1 MSITNRFLKL
11 SQRVV
16 RRAGNDLVKFAN
28 RLPVRDLPTPSQ
40 RELLARN
47 RVLANIHKGRRCFIV
62 GTGPSI
68 AAQDLEPLANE
79 LTFVMNAFWE
89 HDIVRQ
95 WQPSYYFLSDGIY
108 FDGSSQSHEF
118 LRSLRARVFNSSFF
132 APLKYREQ
140 VLESHLLDAEKTYW
154 LAFGEEFHVP
164 GIKVE
169 KIDFTAVVPSPR
181 SVSQLCIMAAI
192 YMGCSPIY
200 LLGLDHDWLAHR
212 GENRHFY
219 AGHSGL
225 ETHPKVKPV
234 LSDARYRAIM
244 ESQLILWSGYEKL
257 LEISNREGCRIVNL
271 TNGGFL
277 DVFERGNY
285 EQVIGQ
291 KTSPHREN
299 DGS

>member
-1 MSITNRFLKL
+1 MTSHAVNRFLKL

-16 RRAGNDLVKFAN
+16 RRAGNDLVRFAN
-28 RLPVRDLPTPSQ
+28 RFPVRDLPARAQ
-40 RELLARN
+40 REVLKRN
-47 RVLANIHKGRRCFIV
+47 SVLKDKHKGERCFIV

-68 AAQDLEPLANE
+68 ASQDLEPLRNE
-79 LTFVMNAFWE
+79 LTLVMNAFWE
-89 HDIVRQ
+89 HDIVKK
-95 WQPSYYFLSDGIY
+95 WQPTYYFLSDGIY
-108 FDGSSQSHEF
+108 FDGSIQSHEF
-118 LRSLRARVFNSSFF
+118 SRSLRARVPDSTFF
-132 APLKYREQ
+132 APLKYRERA
-140 VLESHLLDAEKTYW
+140 LESDLLSAEKTYW

-164 GIKVE
+164 GIKVD

-219 AGHSGL
+219 SGHSGL
-225 ETHPKVKPV
+225 ETHPKVRP
-234 LSDARYRAIM
+234 LLADAQYRAIM

-257 LEISNREGCRIVNL
+257 LQISKREACQIINL

-277 DVFERGNY
+277 DVFERGEY
-285 EQVIGQ
+285 ERVIGQ
-291 KTSPHREN
+291 KPLRQSQK
-299 DGS
+299 

>member
-1 MSITNRFLKL
+1 MSVVNRFLKL

-16 RRAGNDLVKFAN
+16 RRAGNDLVRLAH
-28 RLPVRDLPTPSQ
+28 RLPVRDLPTRAQ
-40 RELLARN
+40 RELLTRN
-47 RVLANIHKGRRCFIV
+47 GVLANKHKGQRCFVV

-68 AAQDLEPLANE
+68 AAQDLEPLGSE

-89 HDIVRQ
+89 HQIVKT
-95 WQPSYYFLSDGIY
+95 WQPTYYFLSDGIY
-108 FDGSSQSHEF
+108 FDGSSQSRQF
-118 LRSLRARVFNSSFF
+118 LRSLCTQVFDSTFF
-132 APLKYREQ
+132 APLKYRER
-140 VLESHLLDAEKTYW
+140 VLESDLLPAERTFW

-219 AGHSGL
+219 SGNSGL
-225 ETHPKVKPV
+225 DTHPKLKPV
-234 LSDARYRAIM
+234 LSDTRYRAIM

-257 LEISNREGCRIVNL
+257 LEISEREGCHIINL

-285 EQVIGQ
+285 EQVVGLKPRHI
-291 KTSPHREN
+291 N
-299 DGS
+299 